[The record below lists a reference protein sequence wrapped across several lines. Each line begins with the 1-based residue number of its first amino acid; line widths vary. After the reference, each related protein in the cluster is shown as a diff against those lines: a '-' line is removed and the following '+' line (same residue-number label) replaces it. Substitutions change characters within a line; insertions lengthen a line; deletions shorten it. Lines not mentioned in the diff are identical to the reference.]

1 MPLDADLV
9 RQSYLTLLDRD
20 IGVDEARLLAR
31 HLDNREEL
39 LAYLI
44 VTEGALDRHAPAR
57 SALGEVVK
65 ANYAPPAQ
73 RPKPPLAA
81 GAPTDTERFPALHA
95 ATLDLIAAHA
105 RGHDAVV
112 AFAATDRQ
120 FRRSEAP
127 FPHAA
132 EPPPPAAPTA
142 SHQQPTKGLRGFVE
156 RLFGRPR

>member
-20 IGVDEARLLAR
+20 IGADEARSLAR
-31 HLDNREEL
+31 RLDNREEL

-44 VTEGALDRHAPAR
+44 VEEGALDRHAPAR
-57 SALGEVVK
+57 AVLADVVE
-65 ANYAPPAQ
+65 ASYSPPAQ
-73 RPKPPLAA
+73 RPKPPVAA
-81 GAPTDTERFPALHA
+81 GARADNERFPALHA

-112 AFAATDRQ
+112 AFAATDQ
-120 FRRSEAP
+120 QYRRSDAP

-132 EPPPPAAPTA
+132 EPPVPAAPTA
-142 SHQQPTKGLRGFVE
+142 GRQPQARGLRALAG
-156 RLFGRPR
+156 RLLGRLR